1 MARTAKKTIYEQI
14 GEVDR
19 QIASTEERLIALK
32 EQKKKLENERD
43 QYEMEKLFTKMKEQG
58 LTFDEAMSALTK

>member
-58 LTFDEAMSALTK
+58 LTFDEAMSVLTK